1 MAIILIS
8 LMILESVIKMNVIEI
23 RPNGFCNGVH
33 RAIKMVDDILKDP
46 NTPKPIYMF
55 GNLVHNKSVVDMYKD
70 KITIILDDYDKE
82 LDKINNG
89 TVIFT
94 AHGIA
99 PHFIDKAKS
108 KGLNI
113 VNTTC
118 PRVLKVHKMIKQK
131 LDDGYYVLVIGKE
144 THPEVLSYLGISDN
158 IKLYDDKFVP
168 INRTFIVN
176 QTTLIYEDVLKI
188 YEKLKSTYE
197 NVEIACEIC
206 NATKVR
212 QQALYDY
219 RDDCDAFIIVGDK
232 LSNNCTSL
240 YEVART
246 MHPAYKIES
255 KDELDAI
262 DLTRFK
268 KIGVTAGASTPK
280 HLLNEVIEK
289 IKALS

>member
-8 LMILESVIKMNVIEI
+8 LMILESVIMMNVIEI

-131 LDDGYYVLVIGKE
+131 LDDGYDVLVIGKE
-144 THPEVLSYLGISDN
+144 THPEVLSYLGISDKV
-158 IKLYDDKFVP
+158 KLFSDGFIPNGK
-168 INRTFIVN
+168 TFIVN
-176 QTTLIYEDVLKI
+176 QTTLIYDDVLKI

-197 NVEIACEIC
+197 QIEIACEIC

-212 QQALYDY
+212 QLALSEYKDMC
-219 RDDCDAFIIVGDK
+219 DCYIIVGDK

-240 YEVART
+240 YEVAKKI
-246 MHPAYKIES
+246 HPSFKIES
-255 KDELDAI
+255 ADELDTI
-262 DLTRFK
+262 DLSNYK
-268 KIGVTAGASTPK
+268 NIGVTAGASTPRIK
-280 HLLNEVIEK
+280 LDEVINK
-289 IKALS
+289 IKALN